1 MKDIKKQVTSWLGIF
16 LGCTIMAAGFVL
28 FINPYGIV
36 PGGVYGASI
45 VLHSLFPTIQVGTFG
60 YMFDIPL
67 LILSVVLLGSKLGGR
82 TIAAA
87 LSTPFIMNAISWLV
101 YPSQAA
107 LEALDPAQMLGGT
120 MNMTDHL
127 MLTTLM
133 GATIIGIGQG
143 IVVRNQAT
151 TGGSDIVAM
160 IIQKYFHIKFS
171 TAILLTTLM
180 GATIIGIGQGI
191 VVRNQA
197 TTGGSD
203 IVAMIIQKY
212 FHIKFSTA
220 ILLVDTVVV
229 AFGLVVIGF
238 GIGIE
243 DEGQQAS
250 WHLSLYS
257 LIAIFI
263 CSRVLARVITG
274 AKNDKLI
281 FVISDNKLHDLHD
294 YILHDLDRTATCI
307 KSSGLYTGADK
318 EMIFL
323 VVSYKEVAGVKQ
335 LHDLHDYILHDLDR
349 TATCIKSS
357 GLYTGADKEMIFLV
371 VSYKEVAGVKLKIRE
386 ADPRSFVI
394 VTDAY
399 DTFGEGWKP
408 LPEKGEVEPE

>member
-171 TAILLTTLM
+171 TAILL
-180 GATIIGIGQGI
+180 
-191 VVRNQA
+191 
-197 TTGGSD
+197 
-203 IVAMIIQKY
+203 
-212 FHIKFSTA
+212 
-220 ILLVDTVVV
+220 VDTVVV
-229 AFGLVVIGF
+229 AFGLIVIGF

-243 DEGQQAS
+243 DDGQQAS

-281 FVISDNKLHDLHD
+281 FIISDNKLHDLHD
-294 YILHDLDRTATCI
+294 YILHELDRTATCI

-335 LHDLHDYILHDLDR
+335 
-349 TATCIKSS
+349 
-357 GLYTGADKEMIFLV
+357 
-371 VSYKEVAGVKLKIRE
+371 KIRE